1 MGGMITHAKLP
12 CDQPRDTFG
21 GPHLAPEPIGF
32 GSLGQQGWQ
41 LGTLFWTQFWRCA
54 RRWLMAQRFWTLG
67 LATAEPLANGSFS
80 DSQSFRNLVLG
91 PSLFVQFPGAQPS
104 AFAPIFWQRWSCFH
118 TSFPTGYATS
128 ERRWGE
134 SPEKLAKTAEMCLP
148 ERKRVRKEGEEDDRS
163 CRPYPGGP
171 NEHAE
176 HAILVW

>member
-1 MGGMITHAKLP
+1 
-12 CDQPRDTFG
+12 
-21 GPHLAPEPIGF
+21 
-32 GSLGQQGWQ
+32 
-41 LGTLFWTQFWRCA
+41 
-54 RRWLMAQRFWTLG
+54 MAQVRLYPLVLLVLHTPRVPLCYSLFQQQVNMLLVRHWVPSLHC
-67 LATAEPLANGSFS
+67 LATLNERVSREKSVPCLLEAISERRVALSIEHPLHSKPN
-80 DSQSFRNLVLG
+80 
-91 PSLFVQFPGAQPS
+91 
-104 AFAPIFWQRWSCFH
+104 
-118 TSFPTGYATS
+118 PTGYATS